1 MTTHLVRVPI
11 RVAALAR
18 WAGDR
23 GWARRRGGGES
34 FDEGRALHHL
44 TAETFG
50 PGALRPFRLLVPPG
64 RGRGSLY
71 AYSARDAATLRET
84 AGAAAGPEHL
94 GVLRLHD
101 LASKPMPEDWR
112 VGQRLGFDLR
122 ARPIRRLRGPVSG
135 PDGTIC
141 AGSEIDAFLLEALRG
156 HSTEAPRRGEPGGM
170 EKAGRSREAVY
181 LDWLAERLAPAAEL
195 DREASRL
202 VRFRR
207 VRAARLDRSSE
218 NPCERAAEGPDA
230 TIHGVLAVAD
240 PAAFA
245 ALLAR
250 GVGRHRAYGY
260 GMLLLRPPGRAAPD
274 R

>member
-1 MTTHLVRVPI
+1 MTMRLVRVPI
-11 RVAALAR
+11 RLAALAR

-23 GWARRRGGGES
+23 GWARRRAGGES

-50 PGALRPFRLLVPPG
+50 PGALRPFRLLVP
-64 RGRGSLY
+64 RGRREASLY
-71 AYSARDAATLRET
+71 AYSTRDAASLREI
-84 AGAAAGPEHL
+84 AQVAAGPEHL
-94 GVLRLHD
+94 GVLRLD
-101 LASKPMPEDWR
+101 ELAAKPMPEGWR
-112 VGQRLGFDLR
+112 AGQRLGFDLR
-122 ARPIRRLRGPVSG
+122 VRPVRRPRGPVSG

-141 AGSEIDAFLLEALRG
+141 AGSEVDAFLLEALRD

-181 LDWLAERLAPAAEL
+181 LDWLAERFAPAAAL
-195 DREASRL
+195 DRGASRL
-202 VRFRR
+202 ARFRR
-207 VRAARLDRSSE
+207 VRAARPDRRSE
-218 NPCERAAEGPDA
+218 TPRDRAAEGPDA
-230 TIHGVLAVAD
+230 TIHGVLAVTD
-240 PAAFA
+240 PAEFA

-260 GMLLLRPPGRAAPD
+260 GMLLLRPPGRPAPD